1 MARRT
6 YEADA
11 EYIETADDLDDL
23 VQDKREGWRANS
35 SKPNERNVMLKL
47 AEIENEKLAEIRLTQ
62 IAQAAMLPE
71 FEAAAELIRKELEPF
86 RRYDRVPF
94 VNVSIKDEL
103 IHIRVTVQKTSAKAV
118 SFNWLNESYSVT
130 PSGGLFFHDGYKQH
144 SLACD
149 AGQIVEHF
157 LALHKAKITARFETA
172 MKDKR
177 YGSDSAYTKDV
188 EQKLGR

>member
-1 MARRT
+1 
-6 YEADA
+6 
-11 EYIETADDLDDL
+11 
-23 VQDKREGWRANS
+23 
-35 SKPNERNVMLKL
+35 MLEL
-47 AEIENEKLAEIRLTQ
+47 AEIENEKLAEIKLIQ
-62 IAQAAMLPE
+62 LAQDAMLPE
-71 FEAAAELIRKELEPF
+71 FETAAELIRNELEPF

-118 SFNWLNESYSVT
+118 SYNWLNESYRVT
-130 PSGGLFFHDGYKQH
+130 SSGGLFHNDGHKEH
-144 SLACD
+144 PFACD